1 MQDQPL
7 SSQKSTQE
15 ELMRLVIL
23 SDIHGNPIALDA
35 VQADIQSQGEVDA

>member
-23 SDIHGNPIALDA
+23 SDIYGNPLALDA